1 MRHRSAGK
9 HLNRTPT
16 HRIAMR
22 RNLAGS
28 LFEHG
33 AVVTT
38 MAKAKHVRRF
48 VEKLITIAK
57 KDTVAARRR
66 VKALLGQREI
76 VPVEDG
82 IPLPAE
88 KKSERVTVLSRL
100 FSDIAPRFVDRP
112 GGYTRIIRLGET
124 RIGDSGEK
132 VMLQLLGEEGE
143 AGEPGARSRSQRKK
157 RAAKR
162 REAFKQAVGG
172 KTKTAAGVA
181 EAEAEAS
188 EDSAGPSASEQDEQ
202 EPSGGQEA
210 EAQAGT
216 EASAEQAGESGDE
229 SDEETSQ

>member
-57 KDTVAARRR
+57 QDTVAARRR

-82 IPLPAE
+82 IPMPAE

-172 KTKTAAGVA
+172 KAKTASAVA
-181 EAEAEAS
+181 EAEETEEAAPDQPADQDQDQDAEQTEAEA
-188 EDSAGPSASEQDEQ
+188 PEQDEAPQ
-202 EPSGGQEA
+202 
-210 EAQAGT
+210 
-216 EASAEQAGESGDE
+216 DE